1 MINKRCLQSLTN
13 GSVMRTAITTAH
25 STLYFCITNYLCMF
39 LSEINLY
46 FKTRPSSLTP
56 VTLPN
61 NVFGVRMNPELA
73 KKLKIL
79 AVKKDTQI
87 YKLLEEAIVDLL
99 KKHKE
104 L

>member
-1 MINKRCLQSLTN
+1 MGRKSGPSTETSTPNK
-13 GSVMRTAITTAH
+13 
-25 STLYFCITNYLCMF
+25 
-39 LSEINLY
+39 
-46 FKTRPSSLTP
+46 
-56 VTLPN
+56 
-61 NVFGVRMNPELA
+61 VFGVRMEPELV

-79 AVKKDTQI
+79 AVKKETQL

>member
-1 MINKRCLQSLTN
+1 MINKRCLQPRTN

-39 LSEINLY
+39 LSEIKLY

-61 NVFGVRMNPELA
+61 KVFGVRMNPELA

-99 KKHKE
+99 KKYKE